1 MMYAIEVA
9 SWGMI
14 YLPSF
19 IKTDSGIQKLL
30 GGIHIQTYT
39 HRQQNKESRLKIV

>member
-14 YLPSF
+14 YLSSLL
-19 IKTDSGIQKLL
+19 KTDSGIENLL
-30 GGIHIQTYT
+30 VGDTHTDIYPQTA
-39 HRQQNKESRLKIV
+39 R